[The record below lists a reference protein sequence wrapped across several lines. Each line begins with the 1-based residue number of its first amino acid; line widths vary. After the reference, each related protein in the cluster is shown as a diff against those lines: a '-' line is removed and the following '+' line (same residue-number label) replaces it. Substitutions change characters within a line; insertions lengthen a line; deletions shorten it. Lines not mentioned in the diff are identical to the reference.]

1 MTGGVAQLISRY
13 NPTDFLHLKHLC
25 AEPHFFQVLQE
36 LLSSALLAVVYFSG
50 NYCHTEWGSVTCL
63 LLVLMPSY
71 QI

>member
-1 MTGGVAQLISRY
+1 MTGGVAPLISRY
-13 NPTDFLHLKHLC
+13 NPTDFLHLKHLY

-36 LLSSALLAVVYFSG
+36 LLSSALLAVVYLSG
-50 NYCHTEWGSVTCL
+50 YYCHTEWGSVTCL